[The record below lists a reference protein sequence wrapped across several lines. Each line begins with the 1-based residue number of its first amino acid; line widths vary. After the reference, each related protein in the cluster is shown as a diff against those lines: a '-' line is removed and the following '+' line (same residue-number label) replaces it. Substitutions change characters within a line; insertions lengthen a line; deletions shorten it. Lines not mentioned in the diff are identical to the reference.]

1 MVNRAGE
8 EAPVS
13 DAPGRVAAAALA
25 EAIQRAGY
33 DVPHETRE
41 LAISGMT
48 CATCAGRGEK
58 ALLAVPGVVRAEVN
72 LASEK
77 ASVEGIA
84 GVLRPADLLV
94 AAQRAGYDAE
104 LRTGDVERDRQ
115 IFAAEEDRL
124 KRETRRVLAAAVLS
138 VPLLLPVLRI
148 ILPRWLQL
156 AVATPVQFLIA

>member
-1 MVNRAGE
+1 MVNLSSEHADVQYDP
-8 EAPVS
+8 A
-13 DAPGRVAAAALA
+13 RVAPDALA
-25 EAIQRAGY
+25 DAIQRAGY

-48 CATCAGRGEK
+48 CATCAGRVEK
-58 ALLAVPGVVRAEVN
+58 GLLAVPGVVRAEVN

-94 AAQRAGYDAE
+94 AVQRAGYDAE

-115 IFAAEEDRL
+115 I
-124 KRETRRVLAAAVLS
+124 VAV
-138 VPLLLPVLRI
+138 PRI
-148 ILPRWLQL
+148 AP
-156 AVATPVQFLIA
+156 